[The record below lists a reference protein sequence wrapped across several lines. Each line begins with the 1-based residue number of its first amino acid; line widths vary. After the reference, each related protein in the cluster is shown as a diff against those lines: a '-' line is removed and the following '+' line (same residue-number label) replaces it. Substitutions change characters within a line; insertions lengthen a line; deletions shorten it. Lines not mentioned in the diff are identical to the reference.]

1 MRTRPASNMTHVVS
15 GYSPSWPRW
24 QDGLEAA
31 KEMAFLTLD
40 SAINWLLEQE

>member
-1 MRTRPASNMTHVVS
+1 VSNRSSLIYRET

-24 QDGLEAA
+24 HDSLQQA

-40 SAINWLLEQE
+40 NAINWLDAFYAS